1 MPNMTRKS
9 EWVSAGLAEYV
20 QAHSTPPDD
29 VLSSL
34 ADETAASFPSAAGMQ
49 IGPDQGMFMT
59 LLTRIT
65 GARRAL
71 EVGTFT
77 GYSSICIARGLPSG
91 GKLTCCDVSEE
102 WTSVARRYWQLA
114 GVSDKI
120 ELRLAPAVQTLRD
133 MPASESFDIAFIDAD
148 KGGYVSYWD
157 EVVPRM
163 RTGGVILVDNT
174 LWDGY
179 VADPARADGNVELIR
194 KFNDH
199 AAADDR
205 VEIVML
211 TIGDGLTMARKN

>member
-1 MPNMTRKS
+1 MTRKS
-9 EWVSAGLAEYV
+9 EWVSAELADYV
-20 QAHSTPPDD
+20 QAHTTPPDE
-29 VLSSL
+29 VLISL
-34 ADETAASFPSAAGMQ
+34 ADETAASFPAAAGMQ

-71 EVGTFT
+71 EIGTFT

-114 GVSDKI
+114 GVADKI

-148 KGGYVSYWD
+148 KGGYISYWD
-157 EVVPRM
+157 EVIPRM
-163 RTGGVILVDNT
+163 RTGGVILIDNT

-179 VADPARADGNVELIR
+179 VADPDRSGEQVELIR
-194 KFNDH
+194 KFNDY
-199 AAADDR
+199 AADDDR

-211 TIGDGLTMARKN
+211 AIGDGLTMARKN

>member
-1 MPNMTRKS
+1 MTRRS
-9 EWVSAGLAEYV
+9 EWLSAELADYV
-20 QAHSTPPDD
+20 QAHSSQPDE

-34 ADETAASFPSAAGMQ
+34 AAETTTSFPAAAGMQ
-49 IGPDQGMFMT
+49 IGPDQGIFMT

-71 EVGTFT
+71 EIGTFT

-91 GKLTCCDVSEE
+91 GKLICCDVSEE
-102 WTSVARRYWQLA
+102 WTSVARRYWQEA
-114 GVSDKI
+114 GVADKI
-120 ELRLAPAVQTLRD
+120 ELRLAPAVQTLRE

-148 KGGYVSYWD
+148 KRSYISYWD

-163 RTGGVILVDNT
+163 RPGGVILVDNT

-179 VADPARADGNVELIR
+179 VADPDYTDDQVELIR

-199 AAADDR
+199 AADDDR
-205 VEIVML
+205 VEMVL
-211 TIGDGLTMARKN
+211 LAIGDGLTLARKR